1 MILWIHWEGI
11 SRPVLKSDPSQV
23 MLRSE
28 VSAKTK
34 VAVIQARLW
43 TQNSSLG
50 GSGISVGS
58 QRYPAAEK

>member
-1 MILWIHWEGI
+1 MILWIHGEGI

-23 MLRSE
+23 MLSSG
-28 VSAKTK
+28 VSAKAK

-58 QRYPAAEK
+58 QIPSS